1 MQQTQLDSLLDSQ
14 QVSMIAVGVLT
25 ALAFLLRF
33 YKINHPDQV
42 VFVPR
47 SIVRFLPTLTTMPS
61 FQQIR

>member
-14 QVSMIAVGVLT
+14 QVSMITVGVLT

-42 VFVPR
+42 VYVPR
-47 SIVRFLPTLTTMPS
+47 IYSRRVFNTCHA
-61 FQQIR
+61 FQIR

>member
-14 QVSMIAVGVLT
+14 QVSMITVGVLT

-42 VFVPR
+42 VYVGISLFPSTMLNV
-47 SIVRFLPTLTTMPS
+47 IQVR
-61 FQQIR
+61 

>member
-14 QVSMIAVGVLT
+14 QVSMITVGVLT

-42 VFVPR
+42 VYVGISLFSSTMLNTVQ
-47 SIVRFLPTLTTMPS
+47 VR
-61 FQQIR
+61 